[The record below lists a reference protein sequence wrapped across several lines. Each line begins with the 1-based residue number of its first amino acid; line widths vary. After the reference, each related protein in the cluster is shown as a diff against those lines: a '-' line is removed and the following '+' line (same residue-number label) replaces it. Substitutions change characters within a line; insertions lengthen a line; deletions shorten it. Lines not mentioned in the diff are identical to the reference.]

1 MQQKILI
8 GLILT
13 LIIAIF
19 IPVYWAMEPG
29 RQEAARL
36 RQQTEAA
43 ERGAK
48 LYSSVCATCHGLQ
61 GEGVVGPALKGTQ
74 LDDKTLR
81 KFIARGVPGTAMP
94 AWGKEDGG
102 PFHQQQL
109 TDLVTFIK
117 NWESIARVTSP
128 PPHQTAPSATEP
140 TAIDASKIFA
150 DKCSACHGKERE
162 GISGLGPALTPERLA
177 TLSDAEIKETIL
189 NGRSGTVMPAFK
201 GTLSPE
207 QIDTLLQFIKYTSP

>member
-1 MQQKILI
+1 MQQKIWI

-13 LIIAIF
+13 LIIVIF

-43 ERGAK
+43 ERGAG
-48 LYSSVCATCHGLQ
+48 LYSSVCATCHGAR
-61 GEGVVGPALKGTQ
+61 GEGVVGPALKGIQ
-74 LDDKTLR
+74 ADDDTLE

-102 PFHQQQL
+102 PFHQQQI

-117 NWESIARVTSP
+117 NWDST
-128 PPHQTAPSATEP
+128 PSVALTPSRRTTPAITP
-140 TAIDASKIFA
+140 TTTIDASKIFA
-150 DKCSACHGKERE
+150 EKCSGCHGKNRE
-162 GISGLGPALTPERLA
+162 GVSGLAPSLTPDRLA
-177 TLSDAEIKETIL
+177 DLSDTKLKETIL

-201 GTLSPE
+201 YTLSPE
-207 QIDTLLQFIKYTSP
+207 QIDALLQFIKSPP